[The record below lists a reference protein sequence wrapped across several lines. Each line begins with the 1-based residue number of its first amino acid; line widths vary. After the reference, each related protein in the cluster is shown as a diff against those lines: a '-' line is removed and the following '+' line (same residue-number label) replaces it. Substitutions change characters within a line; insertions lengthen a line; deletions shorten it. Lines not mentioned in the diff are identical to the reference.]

1 MGPQLETRS
10 QRSAIP
16 RWSGCLDTEPL
27 RQGKVTLGAAP
38 LPVGGPRTRSAERLI
53 HRPGGHDTES
63 SVSTRAFGPSPIH
76 ANFDG
81 P

>member
-27 RQGKVTLGAAP
+27 RQGKVTPGDGA
-38 LPVGGPRTRSAERLI
+38 SAR
-53 HRPGGHDTES
+53 R
-63 SVSTRAFGPSPIH
+63 RA
-76 ANFDG
+76 AY
-81 P
+81 